1 MEENSKTA
9 SVQLQVEPG
18 PDDRKEPWTEII
30 QFLKSIDAKLSEI
43 CEITHDARWREIDE
57 SVKISRLGS
66 FVLHTKGVLEDL
78 DKTSAISLV
87 R

>member
-30 QFLKSIDAKLSEI
+30 QLLKSIDAKLSEI
-43 CEITHDARWREIDE
+43 YEITHDARWR
-57 SVKISRLGS
+57 
-66 FVLHTKGVLEDL
+66 
-78 DKTSAISLV
+78 
-87 R
+87 